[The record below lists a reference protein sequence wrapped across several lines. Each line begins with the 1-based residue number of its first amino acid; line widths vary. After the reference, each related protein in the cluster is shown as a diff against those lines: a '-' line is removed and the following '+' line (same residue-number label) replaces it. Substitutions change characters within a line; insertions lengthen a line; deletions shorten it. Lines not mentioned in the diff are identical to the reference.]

1 MRDAGA
7 NVLVL
12 GRRIGL
18 CAKSIVG
25 AGNPSFVVAVELRE
39 LRISFL
45 SDTARLALLE
55 SSLSQRHAMTNEHP
69 MQIVRY
75 RYYPQSDLS
84 ADLDRLTNMRA
95 EMDRVFESTGS
106 FSASPAPLSRW
117 NPAVNVYQDKDRF
130 TVVVELPGLKKE
142 EIEISLHDDTLT
154 IAGER
159 KREVSSEQ
167 EFLTERLYG
176 KFQRSL
182 TLPTAVDAER
192 GKATYQDGLLQVVL
206 PKVEEAKPKQIEV
219 ALK

>member
-1 MRDAGA
+1 M
-7 NVLVL
+7 
-12 GRRIGL
+12 
-18 CAKSIVG
+18 
-25 AGNPSFVVAVELRE
+25 
-39 LRISFL
+39 
-45 SDTARLALLE
+45 
-55 SSLSQRHAMTNEHP
+55 H
-69 MQIVRY
+69 IVRY
-75 RYYPQSDLS
+75 RHYPQSDLS
-84 ADLDRLTNMRA
+84 AALDRLTNMRA

-106 FSASPAPLSRW
+106 FSGSPAPLSRW

-159 KREVSSEQ
+159 KREESSEQ

-182 TLPTAVDAER
+182 TLPTAVDAEKV
-192 GKATYQDGLLQVVL
+192 KASYKNGLLQVEL
-206 PKVEEAKPKQIEV
+206 PKAEDAKPKKIEV

>member
-1 MRDAGA
+1 
-7 NVLVL
+7 
-12 GRRIGL
+12 
-18 CAKSIVG
+18 
-25 AGNPSFVVAVELRE
+25 
-39 LRISFL
+39 
-45 SDTARLALLE
+45 
-55 SSLSQRHAMTNEHP
+55 

-75 RYYPQSDLS
+75 RHYPQRDLS
-84 ADLDRLTNMRA
+84 AALEGLTNMRA
-95 EMDRVFESTGS
+95 EMDRAFESTRS
-106 FSASPAPLSRW
+106 FSGSPAPLSRW

-159 KREVSSEQ
+159 KREESGEQ

-182 TLPTAVDAER
+182 TLPTAVDAEKV
-192 GKATYQDGLLQVVL
+192 KASYKDGLLQVEL
-206 PKVEEAKPKQIEV
+206 PKAEEAKPKQIEV

>member
-1 MRDAGA
+1 
-7 NVLVL
+7 
-12 GRRIGL
+12 
-18 CAKSIVG
+18 
-25 AGNPSFVVAVELRE
+25 
-39 LRISFL
+39 
-45 SDTARLALLE
+45 
-55 SSLSQRHAMTNEHP
+55 

-75 RYYPQSDLS
+75 RPYPQSDLS
-84 ADLDRLTNMRA
+84 AALDRLTNMRA

-106 FSASPAPLSRW
+106 FSASPVPLSRW

-159 KREVSSEQ
+159 KREESSEQ

-182 TLPTAVDAER
+182 TLPTAVDAEKV
-192 GKATYQDGLLQVVL
+192 KASYKDGLLQVDL
-206 PKVEEAKPKQIEV
+206 PKAEEAKPKQIEV

>member
-1 MRDAGA
+1 
-7 NVLVL
+7 
-12 GRRIGL
+12 
-18 CAKSIVG
+18 
-25 AGNPSFVVAVELRE
+25 
-39 LRISFL
+39 
-45 SDTARLALLE
+45 
-55 SSLSQRHAMTNEHP
+55 

-75 RYYPQSDLS
+75 RHYPQSDLS
-84 ADLDRLTNMRA
+84 AALERLTNMRA
-95 EMDRVFESTGS
+95 EMDREFESTGS
-106 FSASPAPLSRW
+106 FSGSPAPLSRW

-159 KREVSSEQ
+159 KREESSEQ

-182 TLPTAVDAER
+182 TLPTAVDAEKV
-192 GKATYQDGLLQVVL
+192 KASYKDGLLQVEL
-206 PKVEEAKPKQIEV
+206 PKAEEAKPKKIEV

>member
-1 MRDAGA
+1 
-7 NVLVL
+7 
-12 GRRIGL
+12 
-18 CAKSIVG
+18 
-25 AGNPSFVVAVELRE
+25 
-39 LRISFL
+39 
-45 SDTARLALLE
+45 
-55 SSLSQRHAMTNEHP
+55 

-75 RYYPQSDLS
+75 RHYPQSDLS
-84 ADLDRLTNMRA
+84 AALERLTNMRA

-106 FSASPAPLSRW
+106 FSGSTDPLSRW

-159 KREVSSEQ
+159 KREESSEQ

-182 TLPTAVDAER
+182 TLPTAVDAEEV
-192 GKATYQDGLLQVVL
+192 KASYKDGLLQVVL
-206 PKVEEAKPKQIEV
+206 PKAEEAKPKQIEV

>member
-1 MRDAGA
+1 
-7 NVLVL
+7 
-12 GRRIGL
+12 
-18 CAKSIVG
+18 
-25 AGNPSFVVAVELRE
+25 
-39 LRISFL
+39 
-45 SDTARLALLE
+45 
-55 SSLSQRHAMTNEHP
+55 

-84 ADLDRLTNMRA
+84 AALDRLTNMRA

-159 KREVSSEQ
+159 KREASSEQ

-182 TLPTAVDAER
+182 TLPTAVDGRKRESHLPRRPFAGCTTEGGGSKAKTDRSRPEMKMLGAE
-192 GKATYQDGLLQVVL
+192 AVS
-206 PKVEEAKPKQIEV
+206 A
-219 ALK
+219 